1 MIMMRGRLV
10 VIATLIAAT
19 GVHAAKLPDHSRY
32 DKRIQYVDY
41 NEGDVVVVRS
51 TPGIGTRIVFDAK
64 ETIQDMASGFSDG
77 WELVNRANILY
88 LKPRSIKVSSGAEGD
103 QIIRPIA
110 RDWDTNLMVRTDKRL
125 YDFDLHLITSR
136 GSSGVAK
143 GATYRVQFRYPELD
157 LRNVQKSVE
166 TNNNL
171 PSTNWLYNMRVAPGS
186 EGIAPA
192 AAFDDGRFTYLRFPN
207 NREIPS
213 VFLQASDESES
224 LVNSHMNGDTLVIH
238 RVAPVFVLRLGEQVV
253 GIYNAAYDI
262 DGIPTPTGTSVPGLV
277 RTIKGNENGE

>member
-88 LKPRSIKVSSGAEGD
+88 LKPRSIKVSKA
-103 QIIRPIA
+103 IRLSAQLHGIGI
-110 RDWDTNLMVRTDKRL
+110 RTL
-125 YDFDLHLITSR
+125 WFVQTR
-136 GSSGVAK
+136 GYTIL
-143 GATYRVQFRYPELD
+143 TY
-157 LRNVQKSVE
+157 
-166 TNNNL
+166 
-171 PSTNWLYNMRVAPGS
+171 
-186 EGIAPA
+186 I
-192 AAFDDGRFTYLRFPN
+192 
-207 NREIPS
+207 
-213 VFLQASDESES
+213 
-224 LVNSHMNGDTLVIH
+224 
-238 RVAPVFVLRLGEQVV
+238 
-253 GIYNAAYDI
+253 
-262 DGIPTPTGTSVPGLV
+262 
-277 RTIKGNENGE
+277 